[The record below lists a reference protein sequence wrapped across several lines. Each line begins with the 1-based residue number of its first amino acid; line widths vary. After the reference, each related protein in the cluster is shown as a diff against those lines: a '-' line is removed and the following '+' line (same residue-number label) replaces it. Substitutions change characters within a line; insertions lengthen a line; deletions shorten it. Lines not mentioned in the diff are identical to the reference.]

1 VSTLRSLIE
10 NCDSKGSLRIAYAAR
25 QRQIETDCMTEEFTG
40 QEERRKS
47 PRFSVKAP
55 VTVLIGDLALPAY
68 TRNVSERGVY
78 FYVSPTESE
87 LIPQNFD
94 FLLELPPEVTISNW
108 CSIRCQGRLVRRD
121 ETSSGAPGIAAEI
134 LHYSILREAATKT

>member
-1 VSTLRSLIE
+1 
-10 NCDSKGSLRIAYAAR
+10 
-25 QRQIETDCMTEEFTG
+25 MTEDLTG
-40 QEERRKS
+40 QHERRKS
-47 PRFSVKAP
+47 PRFPVKAP
-55 VTVLIGDLALPAY
+55 VTVLIGDRALPAY
-68 TRNVSERGVY
+68 TQNVSERGVY

-121 ETSSGAPGIAAEI
+121 EATTGAPGIAAEI
-134 LHYSILREAATKT
+134 LQYSIVREAVPAT